1 MTFSIQVDDEGGFEV
16 RFESDSGSGTVATF
30 DDAKEAKLFLDVLSL
45 TDDVDEGK
53 YDPDPQTP
61 FAWFPST

>member
-30 DDAKEAKLFLDVLSL
+30 YDAKEARLFLDVLSL
-45 TDDVDEGK
+45 TDPDEET

>member
-16 RFESDSGSGTVATF
+16 RFESDGWSGTVAKF
-30 DDAKEAKLFLDVLSL
+30 DDATEAKLFLDVLSL
-45 TDDVDEGK
+45 TDDVDDGT
-53 YDPDPQTP
+53 YDPNPETP